1 MEGNLAAATATGHL
15 RATIMQACPP
25 AVGTVHD
32 IRPRWRSHGNT
43 VSAELLA
50 MNAARPR
57 QAAAVAAFRRRTDAE
72 PAGMWTAPGRVNII
86 GEHTDYSGGL
96 VLPIAVDRSVVVAA
110 RLRDD
115 EIVRLASLQVP
126 GEVRASLSEIRG
138 GHITG
143 WAAYPLGTLWALHTA
158 GIELRGVDMVFDS
171 DIPLGGGLASSA
183 ALEVATALAY
193 TELSEQQMSMLAVAQ
208 CCQAGENAIAHAPTG
223 VMDPVA
229 VLGGRAGHALLLDCR
244 TLTSE
249 QVAWRPDTSSLALL
263 VIDTAVRHDNS
274 AAGYRSRREQCA
286 QASAAL
292 GVHTLRDAS
301 VESVASLTGV
311 LQRRA
316 RHVVT
321 ENQRVIE
328 VAALLRAGHIADVGA
343 LLDASHA
350 SLRDDYEVS
359 CAELDL
365 AVEVA
370 RGAGAIG
377 ARMTGGGFG
386 GCVIALVHIDRVDV
400 ASTAVRAAFAD
411 RRFRLPNS
419 FALITADGAHR
430 LT

>member
-1 MEGNLAAATATGHL
+1 MEASP
-15 RATIMQACPP
+15 QV
-25 AVGTVHD
+25 VGTVHD
-32 IRPRWRSHGNT
+32 IRPRSRPHGNT
-43 VSAELLA
+43 ASAELVA
-50 MNAARPR
+50 MSAARPR
-57 QAAAVAAFRRRTDAE
+57 QAAAVAAFRQRTAAE
-72 PAGMWTAPGRVNII
+72 PAGAWTAPGRVNLI

-96 VLPIAVDRSVVVAA
+96 VLPIAVDRAVVVAA
-110 RLRDD
+110 GLRDD
-115 EIVRLASLQVP
+115 EVVRLASLQVP
-126 GEVRASLSEIRG
+126 GEVRMSLSEIQVG
-138 GHITG
+138 DITG
-143 WAAYPLGTLWALHTA
+143 WASYPLGTLWALHRA
-158 GIELRGVDMVFDS
+158 GIALCGIDLVFDS

-193 TELSEQQMSMLAVAQ
+193 TELSEQQMSMLALAQ

-223 VMDPVA
+223 VMDQVV

-249 QVAWRPDTSSLALL
+249 QVAWRPDTSSLALV

-292 GVHTLRDAS
+292 GVHTLRDATI
-301 VESVASLTGV
+301 ESVATLPFM

-328 VAALLRAGHIADVGA
+328 VAALLRAGRIADVGA
-343 LLDASHA
+343 LLDAGHA
-350 SLRDDYEVS
+350 SLRDDHEVS

-370 RGAGAIG
+370 RGAGALG

-386 GCVIALVHIDRVDV
+386 GCAIALVHIDRVDV
-400 ASTAVRAAFAD
+400 VSAAVRAAFAD
-411 RRFRLPNS
+411 RRFRLPNI
-419 FALITADGAHR
+419 FAVISADGAHR
-430 LT
+430 LA